1 MSTKGTALV
10 TWGTIGGPI
19 ADCLH
24 LPVNAAVKLARGL
37 THTMG
42 MTVEIYSVDWRVNR
56 RTPRRA
62 LESPNGKFLS
72 IEYVPAGAQVAD
84 FRIVN

>member
-1 MSTKGTALV
+1 MSTKATALV
-10 TWGTIGGPI
+10 TWGTKGGPI

-24 LPVNAAVKLARGL
+24 LPVNAAIKLAQGL

-42 MTVEIYSVDWRVNR
+42 MTVENYSVDWRVNR
-56 RTPRRA
+56 RTPRRS
-62 LESPNGKFLS
+62 LEYPTGQFLS
-72 IEYVPAGAQVAD
+72 IQYVPAGAHAAA